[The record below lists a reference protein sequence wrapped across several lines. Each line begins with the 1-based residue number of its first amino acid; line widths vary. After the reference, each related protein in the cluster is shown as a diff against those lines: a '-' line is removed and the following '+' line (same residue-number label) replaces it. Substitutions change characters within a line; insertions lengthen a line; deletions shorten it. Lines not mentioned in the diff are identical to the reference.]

1 MKKILGFF
9 VSLICIFAL
18 CGCDGGPLYDVHY
31 PKPVVVEPDQET
43 RYTINGYVTTP
54 KPSQVQI
61 NSSTNSDN
69 DSEEEKLI
77 GNKNTKM
84 LHKLGCSYTKKLK
97 DENAEFFD
105 SLDDGILNGYS
116 KCSRCFK

>member
-9 VSLICIFAL
+9 VILICIFAL
-18 CGCDGGPLYDVHY
+18 CSCDGGPLYDVNY
-31 PKPVVVEPDQET
+31 PQPVVVEPDRET
-43 RYTINGYVTTP
+43 RYTINGYATTP
-54 KPSQVQI
+54 KPSQTQT
-61 NSSTNSDN
+61 NSSVNSTADA
-69 DSEEEKLI
+69 DEEKLI

-105 SLDDGILNGYS
+105 SLDDGILNGYTR
-116 KCSRCFK
+116 CSRCFK